1 MNPSAFSAQLTASDY
16 IEILSILVS
25 LICSIVAIVISIKTL
40 KQNSQMIEN
49 STRPYIGVYLAS
61 TYIRDVTCYLVVKNF
76 GQSSA
81 LIESFTYDFDLKSVT
96 DTPSY
101 HPFNNIE
108 SSTFMP
114 QQSNK
119 CYIELPKILE
129 KTDQINF
136 HIVYRSGIHRYED
149 DICVKLNSRI
159 GDFITHNTSK
169 DKELSIISETL
180 QDAYISSL

>member
-1 MNPSAFSAQLTASDY
+1 MNPLTFLSQLTASDY
-16 IEILSILVS
+16 IEILGIIVS

-40 KQNSQMIEN
+40 KQNSEMIEN

-81 LIESFTYDFDLKSVT
+81 FIESFSYDFDLKSVT
-96 DTPSY
+96 DVPNY
-101 HPFNNIE
+101 HPFGNIE
-108 SSTFMP
+108 NSTFMP

-119 CYIELPKILE
+119 CFIELGKILE

-136 HIVYRSGIHRYED
+136 HIVYRSGLHRYED
-149 DICVKLNSRI
+149 DISVKLNSRI
-159 GDFITHNTSK
+159 GDFVNHTSK
-169 DKELSIISETL
+169 NKELTIISETL